1 VRTCLGCFE
10 DGIGSGEGTLLG
22 SLTSLTTLVWE
33 IASIA
38 SSGCDFEDALFGDLR
53 VIAAFS
59 TNLQLSVPKRD
70 GAHQF
75 VFFAGARQFP

>member
-1 VRTCLGCFE
+1 
-10 DGIGSGEGTLLG
+10 
-22 SLTSLTTLVWE
+22 VWE